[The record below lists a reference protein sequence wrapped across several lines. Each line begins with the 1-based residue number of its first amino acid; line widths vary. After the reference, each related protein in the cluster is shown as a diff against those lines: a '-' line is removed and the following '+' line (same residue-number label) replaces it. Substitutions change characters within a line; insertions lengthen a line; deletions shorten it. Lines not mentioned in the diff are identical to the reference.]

1 MDDPALSL
9 PGRKKVVVVED
20 DDEMRDLESFLLG
33 AEGYQVAAVAE
44 GRAALPAVKREGAD
58 LVLLDLVLPDE
69 SGNDVLA
76 ELERDPATADVPVI
90 VVTAYSKH
98 FRHVQ
103 ATRQVRRIISKP
115 FDPMDLLNAVD
126 EELRRG
132 PVV

>member
-58 LVLLDLVLPDE
+58 LVRQHEV
-69 SGNDVLA
+69 
-76 ELERDPATADVPVI
+76 ERDPATADVPVI